1 MTAARSF
8 YLGLGPTSGGGR
20 FPPWFGLLLQT
31 PSVRK
36 IPPCL
41 QKHIEGPQYIGWRD
55 QEKWWGRDRQT
66 LWRLR
71 NHAHRPVVRAFPE
84 PFTITGTWTEEGTGG
99 LRNKVV
105 FIVDSKT
112 PTGVAEIPLT
122 DIAVEAFRH
131 QMELAGPGPWLFPSS
146 QRPTEHQTDFKTT

>member
-1 MTAARSF
+1 
-8 YLGLGPTSGGGR
+8 
-20 FPPWFGLLLQT
+20 
-31 PSVRK
+31 
-36 IPPCL
+36 
-41 QKHIEGPQYIGWRD
+41 
-55 QEKWWGRDRQT
+55 
-66 LWRLR
+66 
-71 NHAHRPVVRAFPE
+71 VRAFPE